1 MFSSIIDQRFLR
13 AKLRCGVAGS
23 FQHKW
28 KNLNAIKGFSYLPVL
43 VFLAALAACLSGDG
57 AGPAIARQTGA
68 GPADAIRS
76 GYGWPLIWEAW
87 RQIDAS
93 YAHRDTLEL
102 EPLIEGAL
110 DSLLEL
116 SESNAY
122 PFLADVGRMRG
133 QPPVGVPPGLGDIW
147 RGLVLHQERWPQ
159 VSNASR
165 TEAVITSM
173 LATLD
178 EPLASYFPAGRY
190 PQASKNVEQSLAG
203 TYHGIGAKVL
213 RRDGNVI
220 LEPYEDSPADKAG
233 IKEGD
238 VLKAVDGRP
247 VAGRSVDELID
258 LLAGLKGTKA
268 QLRVERAG
276 EPSSMEIDVFRGT
289 IHLPSVTRQL
299 APGGIGYI
307 YIARFRDNT
316 GEQFADALES
326 LEGFDMLAL
335 ILDLRS
341 NRGGSLDSARQV
353 AASLLPSGSLFLST
367 QEPGKVRE
375 DQRLQNDPNRPFEG
389 EIPMVVLINQR
400 TRGEPEVVAAAL
412 QDAARA
418 VVMGVTSSGVAAGY
432 KFMELSD
439 GSAVYLPTVRW
450 YRPSGEILGAQG
462 IKPDLRVALVAEDEG
477 FSRESQFNR
486 AYDHLDAMLPHFR

>member
-13 AKLRCGVAGS
+13 AKLRCGFAGS

-133 QPPVGVPPGLGDIW
+133 QPPVGVPPWLGDIW

-190 PQASKNVEQSLAG
+190 P
-203 TYHGIGAKVL
+203 
-213 RRDGNVI
+213 
-220 LEPYEDSPADKAG
+220 
-233 IKEGD
+233 
-238 VLKAVDGRP
+238 
-247 VAGRSVDELID
+247 
-258 LLAGLKGTKA
+258 
-268 QLRVERAG
+268 
-276 EPSSMEIDVFRGT
+276 
-289 IHLPSVTRQL
+289 
-299 APGGIGYI
+299 
-307 YIARFRDNT
+307 
-316 GEQFADALES
+316 
-326 LEGFDMLAL
+326 
-335 ILDLRS
+335 
-341 NRGGSLDSARQV
+341 
-353 AASLLPSGSLFLST
+353 
-367 QEPGKVRE
+367 
-375 DQRLQNDPNRPFEG
+375 
-389 EIPMVVLINQR
+389 
-400 TRGEPEVVAAAL
+400 
-412 QDAARA
+412 
-418 VVMGVTSSGVAAGY
+418 
-432 KFMELSD
+432 
-439 GSAVYLPTVRW
+439 
-450 YRPSGEILGAQG
+450 
-462 IKPDLRVALVAEDEG
+462 
-477 FSRESQFNR
+477 
-486 AYDHLDAMLPHFR
+486 